1 MDEISVLWQ
10 WTNLS
15 YAGALV
21 EAHCELSMQ
30 VNEADGQSRGQIAHH
45 GPERDAIVEG
55 QRMEMNNGEATGP
68 LGVRRA
74 AALTLLHTYCRAA
87 L

>member
-1 MDEISVLWQ
+1 
-10 WTNLS
+10 
-15 YAGALV
+15 
-21 EAHCELSMQ
+21 MQ

-55 QRMEMNNGEATGP
+55 QRMEVDDGEATGP

-74 AALTLLHTYCRAA
+74 AALTLLHTYIVARPCELEDPVGWRSSVQDTEV
-87 L
+87 